1 MCAAL
6 KTFKKIIYGMTTHS
20 YTSKNKN
27 APAHPSYTF
36 VAGHNNLNA
45 FMDAVF
51 GMSGT
56 ESKLMILSVIEN
68 RTMEVIFHSATFLSC
83 PRLI

>member
-1 MCAAL
+1 
-6 KTFKKIIYGMTTHS
+6 MTNRS

-27 APAHPSYTF
+27 APVYPSHSF
-36 VAGHNNLNA
+36 AVGHNNLNA
-45 FMDAVF
+45 LMDAVF

-68 RTMEVIFHSATFLSC
+68 RTMEVVFHSATFLSC